1 MGRHLNRAIAQFG
14 TDTRG
19 MLDGGRYA
27 LLHTRSMDFDD
38 LRPYV
43 AGDDIRDIDWRAT
56 ARSGDVLVKRFVTE
70 KHHKIVLVCDTGRD
84 MAALA
89 PSGEVKRDVA
99 ATVLSA
105 ISLVGMRRN
114 DEIGLVFGDSGGTAD
129 VRPRR
134 GEAHLESMLDQ
145 FYTRSLGD
153 VGSSDITTQLYY
165 VAAAHRRR
173 LLLVVVSDEPDLTD
187 RLAEAVATLA
197 DRHEL
202 LWMAVSDMPAV
213 GAEQGEQD
221 AYDVATGRFV
231 RDGARLGP
239 AVLAAYRAAE
249 QRRARELDEFF
260 LTRGVPF
267 VRIGASGEIRRAIVE
282 LTEAYGHA
290 RR

>member
-1 MGRHLNRAIAQFG
+1 MGTHLNRAIAQFG

-43 AGDDIRDIDWRAT
+43 AGDEIRDIDWRAT
-56 ARSGDVLVKRFVTE
+56 ARSGEVLVKRFVTE
-70 KHHKIVLVCDTGRD
+70 KHHKIVLVCNAGRD
-84 MAALA
+84 MSALA
-89 PSGEVKRDVA
+89 PSGEFKRDVA
-99 ATVLSA
+99 ATALGA

-114 DEIGLVFGDSGGTAD
+114 DEIGLIFGDSDGTAD

-145 FYTRSLGD
+145 FYTRTLGE
-153 VGSSDITTQLYY
+153 VGPSDIATQLDY

-173 LLLVVVSDEPDLTD
+173 LLLVVVSDEPELTD
-187 RLAEAVATLA
+187 RLTETIATLA

-202 LWMAVSDMPAV
+202 LWLAVTDMPAV

-221 AYDVATGRFV
+221 AYDVSTGRFV
-231 RDGARLGP
+231 PDGARLGP

-249 QRRARELDEFF
+249 QHRARELDAFF
-260 LTRGVPF
+260 LARAVPF
-267 VRIGASGEIRRAIVE
+267 VRVGASSEIRNAIVE